1 MTYFK
6 NVNTLETLRRQ
17 YKELLKIHHPD
28 NGGNLEDMQNI
39 NAEYDRLFKVLK
51 NMHESKQTS
60 SHSKADYNNMKYDFA
75 KDEMLREMLQKVIH
89 FKDITI
95 EVVENWLWLSGNTY
109 PYRNELKELGFKF
122 GGQKKMW
129 YWHSETFRKRSRKTL
144 SMDDIRNY
152 YGSMEVQTEE
162 RKQLKQA

>member
-6 NVNTLETLRRQ
+6 NVNTLEELRRQ

-28 NGGNLEDMQNI
+28 NGGNLETMQSI
-39 NAEYDRLFKVLK
+39 NAEYDRLFKQLK
-51 NMHESKQTS
+51 NTHESKQTGNDG
-60 SHSKADYNNMKYDFA
+60 KADYNNMKYDFA
-75 KDEMLREMLQKVIH
+75 EDEMLREMLQRVIH
-89 FKDITI
+89 FNDIVI
-95 EVVENWLWLSGNTY
+95 EVVGNWLWLSGNTY

-129 YWHSETFRKRSRKTL
+129 YWHSETFRKKSRKTL
-144 SMDDIRNY
+144 SMDNIRNF
-152 YGSMEVQTEE
+152 YGSTEVQTEE